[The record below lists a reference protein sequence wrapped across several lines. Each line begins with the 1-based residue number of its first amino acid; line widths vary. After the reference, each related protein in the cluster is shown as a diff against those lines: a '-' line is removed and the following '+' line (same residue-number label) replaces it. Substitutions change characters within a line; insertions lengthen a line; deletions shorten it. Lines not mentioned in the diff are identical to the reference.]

1 MKTIYFNIIL
11 IISFAYCVEFPA
23 GTRTLGGSFGYFKDF
38 NADVS
43 IFQAS
48 PRFGYFII
56 DNLILE
62 CGFSYININNDDD
75 NSLYEGHYLNGYQNA
90 RAFGLKVF
98 LEGETVSKF
107 YLGFEFLQGF
117 ISSIESSMGNGFIN
131 NIEQFN
137 GDSDR
142 GLVKIGLLTPIS
154 SELYLDSSFN
164 YMFILDK
171 DIREQDIELAEVGYI
186 SVGLSYFWKK

>member
-11 IISFAYCVEFPA
+11 IISFAYCAEFPA

-43 IFQAS
+43 ILQAS
-48 PRFGYFII
+48 PRLGYFII

-62 CGFSYININNDDD
+62 CGFSYININNKDD
-75 NSLYEGHYLNGYQNA
+75 NSLYEGYYLNGHQNT
-90 RAFGLKVF
+90 RAIGFKIY
-98 LEGETVSKF
+98 LERETISKL

-117 ISSIESSMGNGFIN
+117 ISSINSTTGNGFIH

-142 GLVKIGLLTPIS
+142 GLAKIGLLTPIS
-154 SELYLDSSFN
+154 NEIYLDTSLN

-186 SVGLSYFWKK
+186 TIGLSYFWKK